1 LGDYLKKIPEPGRG
15 IIREE
20 RVVERTIERH
30 EASPIDIAAL
40 ANAVAQAININIQA
54 KGGSASNGF
63 VEDSFDNSK
72 TMAKIAEQ
80 MIIQRGDN
88 ETNFDG
94 LGKTKEVHKNSE
106 ETDRTIDL
114 LSGLD

>member
-1 LGDYLKKIPEPGRG
+1 MNYSDLLVGNKYKSRNTGSIFVILFFD
-15 IIREE
+15 
-20 RVVERTIERH
+20 
-30 EASPIDIAAL
+30 DIS
-40 ANAVAQAININIQA
+40 VYSA
-54 KGGSASNGF
+54 KQ
-63 VEDSFDNSK
+63 EDSFDNSK